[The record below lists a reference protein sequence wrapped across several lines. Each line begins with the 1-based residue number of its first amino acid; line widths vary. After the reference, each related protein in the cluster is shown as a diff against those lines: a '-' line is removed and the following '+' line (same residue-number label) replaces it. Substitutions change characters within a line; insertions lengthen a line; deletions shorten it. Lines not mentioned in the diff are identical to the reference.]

1 MQVLVTAMP
10 PDYMDGGIAGQHEI
24 PEDTDHGIP
33 DLRRLEMQQASSL
46 GSASSQW
53 TRESPPVALVS
64 TPQILFLYN
73 LLDKNRKVELDTP

>member
-1 MQVLVTAMP
+1 MAMP
-10 PDYMDGGIAGQHEI
+10 PDYMDGGIAGEHEI
-24 PEDTDHGIP
+24 SEDTDHRIP
-33 DLRRLEMQQASSL
+33 DLGRLEMQQASSL

-53 TRESPPVALVS
+53 TRERPPVALVS